1 MRKIFF
7 IISAIVLLIGIVE
20 LNAQDKAQKIDEFI
34 EKLVDYNSFTGT
46 ALVADNRE
54 VIFKKG
60 YSFANREWNIPNDVD
75 TKFRLGSITKQFT
88 AAIILK
94 LREEG
99 KLKLEDKITDHIPY
113 YRKDT
118 GDKVTIH
125 HLLVHTSGIP
135 SYTNLPNFFK
145 EISTRTFTVE
155 EFVKNYCMGDF
166 DFEPGTDWAY
176 NNSGYYLLGVI
187 IEEITGM
194 TYEEALHKYIL
205 DPLQMN
211 NTGFDHFE
219 TILPKR
225 ATGYS
230 KLFIEYTNSPYLNMD
245 LPYAAGSMYSTVED
259 LYKWDQALYEPGLLS
274 QESLELFF
282 KPHVEVPGGHYAY
295 GWFISEV
302 DVDGDGSNEKLIR
315 HGGGINGF
323 NTLIVR
329 VPAKGQLLVLL
340 NNTGS
345 APLGYMSDQIFKI
358 INNREY
364 EYPKKGIG
372 LALYEKY
379 EDGGIDEAIDWY
391 KKLKEGELLGTFYTD
406 RAELNSLGY
415 YLMKNKNDLNAAEK
429 ILELNMNEYPDWF
442 NAYDSYAEALMNQNK
457 NEAAI
462 EYYKKSLEMNPGN
475 DNAVE
480 KLKELGVEYSK
491 EFKVPVEILQS
502 YTGTYELMPNFK
514 ITIRLE
520 DEQLLA
526 KATGQ
531 PEFPIFPM
539 NETKFYY
546 KVVEAQIEFIKN
558 EAGEV
563 ESLILY
569 QGGKE
574 LPGKKI
580 E

>member
-1 MRKIFF
+1 M
-7 IISAIVLLIGIVE
+7 
-20 LNAQDKAQKIDEFI
+20 
-34 EKLVDYNSFTGT
+34 
-46 ALVADNRE
+46 
-54 VIFKKG
+54 
-60 YSFANREWNIPNDVD
+60 ND
-75 TKFRLGSITKQFT
+75 
-88 AAIILK
+88 
-94 LREEG
+94 
-99 KLKLEDKITDHIPY
+99 
-113 YRKDT
+113 
-118 GDKVTIH
+118 
-125 HLLVHTSGIP
+125 
-135 SYTNLPNFFK
+135 
-145 EISTRTFTVE
+145 
-155 EFVKNYCMGDF
+155 
-166 DFEPGTDWAY
+166 
-176 NNSGYYLLGVI
+176 
-187 IEEITGM
+187 
-194 TYEEALHKYIL
+194 
-205 DPLQMN
+205 
-211 NTGFDHFE
+211 TGFDHFE

-391 KKLKEGELLGTFYTD
+391 KKLKESELLGTFYTD

-415 YLMKNKNDLNAAEK
+415 YLMNNKNDLNAAEK
-429 ILELNMNEYPDWF
+429 IFELNMNEYPDWF

-480 KLKELGVEYSK
+480 KLKELGVEYNK

-539 NETKFYY
+539 SETKFYY

>member
-1 MRKIFF
+1 MRNIFF
-7 IISAIVLLIGIVE
+7 IISVFVLLIGIVE
-20 LNAQDKAQKIDEFI
+20 INAQDKAQKIDEFI
-34 EKLVDYNSFTGT
+34 EKFVDYDSFTGT
-46 ALVADNRE
+46 VLAADNRE

-60 YSFANREWNIPNDVD
+60 YSFANREWNIPNDID
-75 TKFRLGSITKQFT
+75 TKFRLGSLTKQFT

-99 KLKLEDKITDHIPY
+99 RLKLEDKITDHIPY

-125 HLLVHTSGIP
+125 QLLTHTSGIP

-145 EISTRTFTVE
+145 DISARKFTVE

-166 DFEPGTDWAY
+166 DFEPGTGWAY

-194 TYEEALHKYIL
+194 TYEQALHKYIL
-205 DPLQMN
+205 DPLEMN

-230 KLFIEYTNSPYLNMD
+230 KLFVEYTNSPYLNMD
-245 LPYAAGSMYSTVED
+245 LPYAAGSMYSTIED
-259 LYKWDQALYEPGLLS
+259 LFKWDQALYEPGLLS
-274 QESLELFF
+274 KESLDLFF
-282 KPHVEVPGGHYAY
+282 KPHVEAMGGHYGY
-295 GWFISEV
+295 GWLIVEI
-302 DVDGDGSNEKLIR
+302 DIDGDDQVEKIIS
-315 HGGGINGF
+315 HGGDINGF
-323 NTLIVR
+323 NTSIVR

-340 NNTGS
+340 NNTDS
-345 APLGYMSDQIFKI
+345 APLSYMSDQIFKI

-364 EYPKKGIG
+364 EYSKKGIG

-379 EDGGIDEAIDWY
+379 EDEGIDEAIDWY
-391 KKLKEGELLGTFYTD
+391 KKLKEGEMLGTFYTD

-415 YLMKNKNDLNAAEK
+415 YLMNNKNDLNAAEK
-429 ILELNMNEYPDWF
+429 IFELNMNEYPDWF

-480 KLKELGVEYSK
+480 KLKELGVEYKK
-491 EFKVPVEILQS
+491 EFKVPVDILQS

-520 DEQLLA
+520 GEQLMA

-539 NETKFYY
+539 SETKFYY

-563 ESLILY
+563 ENLTLY

-574 LPGKKI
+574 MPGKKT